1 MLDVI
6 PAAVVAEITDHLRA
20 GCESAEHGWTAGN
33 EEEDTLTGDLGR
45 SLRRGWSE
53 TMVDSYE
60 HWRWQLTYKKFRGR
74 GAGATEKIIGADGIF
89 QIEVEDRVTGRI
101 FNKGLLF
108 QSKKVGAKDRRQ
120 LLSQADKME
129 TLVPRGSAVFE
140 YGPRGYHGTDAGEV
154 IAANGHLTAD
164 GQRQPDRLGNYLA
177 MRFVPCKIGKRGLF
191 YDAVRGT
198 LVVPDETNGVV
209 QFRAQLGHR
218 FKIEV
223 QRRE

>member
-6 PAAVVAEITDHLRA
+6 PPTVVAAICDRLHG

-45 SLRRGWSE
+45 SLRIGWSE
-53 TMVDSYE
+53 IMVDGDE
-60 HWRWQLTYKKFRGR
+60 RWRWQLTYKKFRGR

-89 QIEVEDRVTGRI
+89 QIEVEDTVTGKI
-101 FNKGLLF
+101 YNKGLLF
-108 QSKKVGAKDRRQ
+108 QAKKVGAKDRRQ
-120 LLSQADKME
+120 LLSQAEKME
-129 TLVPRGSAVFE
+129 RLVPLGSAVFE
-140 YGPRGYHGTDAGEV
+140 YGPRGYHSSDAKDV
-154 IAANGHLTAD
+154 IAANGHLVAD
-164 GQRQPDRLGNYLA
+164 GRGQAERLGDYLA
-177 MRFVPCKIGKRGLF
+177 KRFVPCRTGRRGLF